1 MLKPTSG
8 TVDAASTSTAAGMS
22 ACEKSSP
29 NMAIATIKS
38 MKVRARPY
46 AMAKRQM
53 PSRCV
58 SLRTVLPSPL
68 VADVEA
74 LSAEVDENVFQ
85 RWLGCA
91 AAMKAANLIRGAVR
105 KHTAAIH
112 HQDPIAQRGGL
123 IHVMGAEQ
131 HRYLSLL
138 PKHL

>member
-29 NMAIATIKS
+29 NMAIATIKT

-58 SLRTVLPSPL
+58 SLRT
-68 VADVEA
+68 
-74 LSAEVDENVFQ
+74 
-85 RWLGCA
+85 G
-91 AAMKAANLIRGAVR
+91 AMKVYSIVPSHRSQAIPYAASMN
-105 KHTAAIH
+105 TS
-112 HQDPIAQRGGL
+112 
-123 IHVMGAEQ
+123 E
-131 HRYLSLL
+131 RYPQSSA
-138 PKHL
+138 PTRRYSCAR